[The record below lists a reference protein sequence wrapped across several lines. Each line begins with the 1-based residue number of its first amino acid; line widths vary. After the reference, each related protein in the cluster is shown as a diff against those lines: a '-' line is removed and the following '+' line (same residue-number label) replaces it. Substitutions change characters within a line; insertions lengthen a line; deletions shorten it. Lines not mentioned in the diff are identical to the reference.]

1 MKYCIYYQ
9 AKVNKAKTW
18 FFVATLR
25 SFENLCFDRTF
36 SVQEEIFELLV
47 PERLETDFLKVM
59 KYYQDN
65 NIVTNLEKLPN
76 RYKDFNA

>member
-1 MKYCIYYQ
+1 MSYCIYYQ

-36 SVQEEIFELLV
+36 SVQDEVFELLV
-47 PERLETDFLKVM
+47 PEGLEPDFLKIM

-65 NIVTNLEKLPN
+65 LIVTNLEKLPN
-76 RYKDFNA
+76 RYESN

>member
-1 MKYCIYYQ
+1 MEYCIYYQ

-36 SVQEEIFELLV
+36 SVQEEVFELLV
-47 PERLETDFLKVM
+47 PKCAELDFLKVM

-65 NIVTNLEKLPN
+65 QIITNLCKLPN
-76 RYKDFNA
+76 RYE